1 MVKPLI
7 EGFKNFK
14 KNYFEKNKLFFDRLV
29 KNGQKPKVMIISC
42 SDARV
47 DPSTIFNAKPGEL
60 FIVRNVANLVPP
72 YAPNEGVHGVSAA
85 IEFAVLDL
93 KVEHIIILGHAFCG
107 GISAL
112 CKSCKL
118 EQEGIQG
125 TNENNKEFIDN
136 WVNISKNAIIKLNL
150 KNWPGS
156 MQHIAERESILNS
169 LNNLMTFPWVF
180 ELVKKNNLTIHGWWF
195 DIENGSLWNVDK
207 KNNKFA
213 KLVP

>member
-1 MVKPLI
+1 MVTPLI

-72 YAPNEGVHGVSAA
+72 YASNEDFHGVSAA

-118 EQEGIQG
+118 EQEDIQG

-156 MQHIAERESILNS
+156 IQHIAERESILNS
-169 LNNLMTFPWVF
+169 LNNLMTFPWVS